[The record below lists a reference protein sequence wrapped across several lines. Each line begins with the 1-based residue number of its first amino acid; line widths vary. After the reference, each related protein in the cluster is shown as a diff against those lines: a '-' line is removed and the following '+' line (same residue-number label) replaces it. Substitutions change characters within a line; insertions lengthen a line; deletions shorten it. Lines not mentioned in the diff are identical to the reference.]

1 MGSTQKAEDMSGE
14 VCEEV
19 EAWGKDVDRY
29 ISRTLPNL
37 SKIINL
43 KTRHF

>member
-1 MGSTQKAEDMSGE
+1 MGSTQKAEDMSG
-14 VCEEV
+14 EEV